1 MEGHLRLCFFAAI
14 SLQDTKLYSTNYFLI
29 IKINFMKSKSISERN
44 GNGHSHG
51 EALMENP
58 SYGEAATSVEQG
70 FMQSQSAYPELSE
83 TEVEDV
89 EGVAMLRP
97 GEGDKEVFSKRE
109 TESAETETTFEET
122 GFDLSSPETEPMDAL
137 FASYPELIT
146 KRKRQLQEVI
156 IGADNRVRVF
166 ATTSYPWRAICS
178 LRITAQDN
186 SRWIGTGWLVAPRTV
201 ITAGHCVFMHDHGGW
216 AKNIEVIP
224 GLNDAARP
232 YSAGQSA
239 NLRSVMGWTN
249 SKNRD
254 YDYGAII
261 LPANFRPGDV
271 TGYFG
276 FGVKTDPYLMS
287 SVLNLSG
294 YPGDKGGNQQWF
306 MALRPKSV
314 SGRVIKYDIDTF
326 GGQSGAPV
334 WVKVGSVRTCVGIHT
349 NGDLSGNS
357 ATRIVT
363 PVFNNIQLWKNQGL

>member
-1 MEGHLRLCFFAAI
+1 MK
-14 SLQDTKLYSTNYFLI
+14 TKT
-29 IKINFMKSKSISERN
+29 MSERN

-51 EALMENP
+51 TLTENP
-58 SYGEAATSVEQG
+58 SYDPNYYQKEES
-70 FMQSQSAYPELSE
+70 YPELSE

-89 EGVAMLRP
+89 EGITLLRP
-97 GEGDKEVFSKRE
+97 GEGDKEIANKLE
-109 TESAETETTFEET
+109 TESTETETDFEEA
-122 GFDLSSPETEPMDAL
+122 GFEIPALESQPMDAL
-137 FASYPELIT
+137 FASYTELIP
-146 KRKRQLQEVI
+146 RMEAQLQEVI
-156 IGADNRVRVF
+156 IGVDNRVRIN
-166 ATTSYPWRAICS
+166 ATTTYPWRAICS
-178 LRITAQDN
+178 LKITARDN

-201 ITAGHCVFMHDHGGW
+201 ITAGHCVFLHDHGGW
-216 AKNIEVIP
+216 AKSIEVIP
-224 GLNDAARP
+224 GLNDASRP
-232 YSAGQSA
+232 FGSCSSN
-239 NLRSVMGWTN
+239 NLRSVVGWVN

-261 LPANFRPGDV
+261 LPADCRPGDR

-306 MALRPKSV
+306 MALKPKSLTT
-314 SGRVIKYDIDTF
+314 RVIKYDIDTI

-334 WVKVGSVRTCVGIHT
+334 WVKVGQIRTCVGIHT

-363 PVFNNIQLWKNQGL
+363 PVFNNIQAWKNQGL